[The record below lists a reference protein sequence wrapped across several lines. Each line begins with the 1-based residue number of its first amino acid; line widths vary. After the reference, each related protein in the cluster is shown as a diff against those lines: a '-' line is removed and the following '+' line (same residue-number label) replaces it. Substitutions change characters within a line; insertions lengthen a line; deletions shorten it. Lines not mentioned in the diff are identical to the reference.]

1 MIILSKGAIS
11 MPDTFAVIAEPSRRR
26 ILDLLLQSESNV
38 TDLAQ
43 ALGLSQP
50 LVSKH
55 LRTLRQSGLVK
66 VRIKSQQHI
75 YSLEA
80 EPLAEIDE
88 WLKAYRKK
96 WNRHVDALENFLDQ
110 QKKIRR
116 KRNMRSPIEN
126 PKLMQEQEDWVLVLK
141 RVLNHP
147 PEKVWDA
154 LTRADQ
160 VPKWGPFSADKD
172 LTEVGAVRLKHIN
185 TPEAEEMEGYVLE
198 VNAPHL
204 LVFRWGADI
213 LRWELAAL
221 GKVRRPWCCGIGL
234 RIANKRLP
242 MRQAGT
248 FAWMAWPGRWP
259 ANKCPRWSGKKRSNT
274 VGRNCTRP
282 TRKSWASVRNEGHN
296 PAENR
301 LIKA

>member
-1 MIILSKGAIS
+1 

-66 VRIKSQQHI
+66 VRVKSQQHI

-110 QKKIRR
+110 QKK
-116 KRNMRSPIEN
+116 
-126 PKLMQEQEDWVLVLK
+126 D
-141 RVLNHP
+141 
-147 PEKVWDA
+147 
-154 LTRADQ
+154 
-160 VPKWGPFSADKD
+160 
-172 LTEVGAVRLKHIN
+172 
-185 TPEAEEMEGYVLE
+185 
-198 VNAPHL
+198 
-204 LVFRWGADI
+204 
-213 LRWELAAL
+213 
-221 GKVRRPWCCGIGL
+221 
-234 RIANKRLP
+234 
-242 MRQAGT
+242 
-248 FAWMAWPGRWP
+248 
-259 ANKCPRWSGKKRSNT
+259 
-274 VGRNCTRP
+274 
-282 TRKSWASVRNEGHN
+282 
-296 PAENR
+296 
-301 LIKA
+301 